1 MRKKALNVDQCKS
14 FSIENSKKNF
24 NFSDFEQEAGYPKQ
38 DTRFLDLSIRGLC
51 TDEKGKVHD
60 IHKEL
65 IIGKFEFDF
74 DLIRLGF
81 FLFQSLLNVILI
93 K

>member
-1 MRKKALNVDQCKS
+1 MSINVSDFRSKIRKKK
-14 FSIENSKKNF
+14 F

-65 IIGKFEFDF
+65 IIGKFGFDF

-81 FLFQSLLNVILI
+81 LFCFSRF
-93 K
+93 